1 MVAPLRQRRVCA
13 LTVAVGVAFC
23 LASGRAPATGPESA
37 GTAAEATKAVAPAVT
52 MTAGAGLGKRLKM
65 EKWGP
70 VRCVL
75 SNDSGRDVHGVVTV
89 EVPGT
94 DSGTQRYTAPV
105 ALPFPSKRAVWL
117 YIRPLGY
124 LDDVRVTFRPSE
136 GGPALEERPSVVT
149 QVDTAPTALL
159 VTKRDVGFRRALGG
173 GQMGYIDAA
182 DATLEELPDRA
193 IGYEPVNMLLTDGV
207 SFRSMTPQQ
216 EQALRHWILDG
227 GRLVVATGRHADL
240 IPGTLVEDLLPVTLG
255 RQTTRTI
262 AAERVAE
269 RQRGFGRVK
278 MNVPRLAEPVVMA
291 RCEPRPGADVLVQ
304 DADGFPLVVTQELG
318 KGGVMFLAFDLSS
331 APLLTSDRLPALY
344 RGVLQWAGLVPPDM
358 DRSYPSWMTRL
369 PQQREALDAG
379 IQAAVYQTA
388 ATTVPPLSSLAIFL
402 GAYVLIVGPVD
413 YFLLK
418 KLRRRHWTMLTFP
431 LIVAGFT
438 YGAYY
443 SASKFKGRQVF
454 VNEINIIHQ
463 RGDSARADSY
473 FGVYSPKT
481 ASYDL
486 RLRDASA
493 ALYPLAPLGGEEPS
507 AGYSRTR
514 PAVRSGRVIRRGGG
528 TMGYSYPQPGPMM
541 GFQTSYPG
549 VGWYPGGGYV
559 VPAEP
564 YRQPYVTE
572 FGPESAGLPGTPINM
587 WAMRTFF
594 AQWWLDGG
602 GVTAT
607 LAFKNDRVTGT
618 LTNGSRFDL
627 AGCMLVFQGVPMPA
641 GDLPA
646 GVTKRV
652 DVDVSPRAQRERW
665 GSGDILK
672 GADKEETAARRAAL
686 ATMGIM
692 VPVAAGEEVGPSE
705 VQGMQTMITRG
716 GYGYVNPYM
725 DYGPGSPAGQQPKL
739 IGWTRE
745 PLLPIQVAGY
755 RPGRRAVSMWVAEVE
770 VKGWNAKEAP
780 FPVAGMG
787 VRFLDY

>member
-1 MVAPLRQRRVCA
+1 MVAAQWRRRVCA
-13 LTVAVGVAFC
+13 LTVSVGVTFC
-23 LASGRAPATGPESA
+23 VACGRVGATG
-37 GTAAEATKAVAPAVT
+37 AEGPAAPAVG
-52 MTAGAGLGKRLKM
+52 MTADAGLGKRLKM

-75 SNDSGRDVHGVVTV
+75 ANDSGRDVHGVVTV

-94 DSGTQRYTAPV
+94 DSGVQRYTAPV

-117 YIRPLGY
+117 YIHPLGY

-136 GGPALEERPSVVT
+136 GGPALEQRPSVVT

-159 VTKRDVGFRRALGG
+159 VTKRDIGFRRALGA
-173 GQMGYIDAA
+173 GQMSYIDAA

-193 IGYEPVNMLLTDGV
+193 LGYEPVSTLLTDGV

-216 EQALRHWILDG
+216 EQALRHWVLDG

-240 IPGTLVEDLLPVTLG
+240 IPGTIVEDLLPVTLG

-262 AAERVAE
+262 AAERAA
-269 RQRGFGRVK
+269 QRPRSFGTVK
-278 MNVPRLAEPVVMA
+278 MNVPRLAEPAMMA
-291 RCEPRPGADVLVQ
+291 RCEPRPGADVLVK
-304 DADGFPLVVTQELG
+304 DADGFPLVVTRELG
-318 KGGVMFLAFDLSS
+318 NGGVMFLAFDLSS
-331 APLLTSDRLPALY
+331 APLLTSERLPALY
-344 RGVLQWAGLVPPDM
+344 RGVLQWAGLVQADLDP
-358 DRSYPSWMTRL
+358 SYPYWMTRL
-369 PQQREALDAG
+369 PQQRDALDAG

-413 YFLLK
+413 YFLLRR
-418 KLRRRHWTMLTFP
+418 LRRRHWTMLTFP

-454 VNEINIIHQ
+454 VNEINVIRQ

-486 RLRDASA
+486 TLRDASA
-493 ALYPLAPLGGEEPS
+493 ALYPLSPLGGEEPS

-514 PAVRSGRVIRRGGG
+514 PALRSRRVIRRGGG
-528 TMGYSYPQPGPMM
+528 TIVSSYPQPGPMM

-549 VGWYPGGGYV
+549 GGWYPGGGYL

-572 FGPESAGLPGTPINM
+572 FEPESVGLPGTAINM

-618 LTNGSRFDL
+618 VTNGSRFDL
-627 AGCMLVFQGVPMPA
+627 SDCVLVFQGVPVPT
-641 GDLPA
+641 GDLPV
-646 GVTKRV
+646 GGTKRV
-652 DVDVSPRAQRERW
+652 DLDVSPRAQRERW
-665 GSGDILK
+665 SSGDILK

-686 ATMGIM
+686 ATVGII
-692 VPVAAGEEVGPSE
+692 VPVAAGAELEPSD

-716 GYGYVNPYM
+716 GYGYVNPYI
-725 DYGPGSPAGQQPKL
+725 DYGLGSPASQQPML

-745 PLLPIQVAGY
+745 PLLPIHVAGY
-755 RPGRRAVSMWVAEVE
+755 RPGRRAVSMWVVEVE
-770 VKGWNAKEAP
+770 VKGWDPKEAP